1 LAFDDYLLFLPFFP
15 SPCVKKEPRSFAM
28 RLFFAL
34 VEEKT
39 D

>member
-1 LAFDDYLLFLPFFP
+1 LTFDDYLLFLPFFP
-15 SPCVKKEPRSFAM
+15 SICVKKEQRSPAM

-34 VEEKT
+34 IEEKT